1 MIKSK
6 NLFLLFSQVTTFS
19 IFFFTFQV
27 LISYTQTLAQ
37 KSIHSPQLSPLLFLS
52 QFQELSSQPPGTSS
66 VALHCQSMLPSP
78 ISAHEAVSSLSL
90 LPRRCT
96 SAVLSRLNSYIF
108 KHFDGFFFFIT
119 HKGPKITHTKYKA
132 GWP

>member
-19 IFFFTFQV
+19 IFFYFSGPYLLYLDTYSKIYPQPTTFS
-27 LISYTQTLAQ
+27 LTLSITVSRAQ
-37 KSIHSPQLSPLLFLS
+37 FAASRNFL
-52 QFQELSSQPPGTSS
+52 
-66 VALHCQSMLPSP
+66 VALHCQSTLPSP

-108 KHFDGFFFFIT
+108 KHFDGFFFIIT